1 MRMQNFLIRKWAFER
16 LFLAVTALIMP
27 FSAAAQ
33 DAKVTLQTGRVTAAQ
48 VFEGINGQT
57 PYKVT
62 VNKSR
67 MSDDKQVTLRHS
79 PVAVSEVLGLL
90 LEGTG
95 YTYSMDGNIIIL
107 PLTAEE
113 TGSSQVVVNMP
124 CTVSGTVTDAASGAP
139 VANMT
144 VEVLKVGS
152 PKAVTGTQGR
162 FSIRDIPSGRQVVKL
177 SSADGQIVRYRE
189 IDVPAGGEAVVSLS
203 IDGELLAAQS
213 VPRRGTPAPAV
224 KTTAYYVPNTTDRT
238 VHAFADE
245 PKTEYSFIPSAR
257 IGDRTYLPK
266 VGVKTNLLYLATTT
280 PNIAVEFGLARR
292 WTLDIAAGLN
302 PWDLNSRK
310 GGIRHGLVQ
319 PELRYWFCERF
330 EKHFIGLHGLYGQY
344 EIADIDI
351 PIIRKDLRGER
362 YNGWGA
368 GAGISYGYHLPM
380 GGRWAWEF
388 TVGAGYVYFEYDRYR
403 CGDCDKKLGRKAKHY
418 FGPTKAGVSLIFMIK

>member
-1 MRMQNFLIRKWAFER
+1 MRIQNFLIRKWPFER
-16 LFLAVTALIMP
+16 LLLAVTALTMP

-33 DAKVTLQTGRVTAAQ
+33 DAKVTLPTGRVTAAQ

-67 MSDDKQVTLRHS
+67 MNDDKQVTLRRS
-79 PVAVSEVLGLL
+79 PVSVSEVLDLL
-90 LEGTG
+90 LAGTG
-95 YTYSMDGNIIIL
+95 YTYSLDGNIIIL

-113 TGSSQVVVNMP
+113 TRGSQVVVNMP
-124 CTVSGTVTDAASGAP
+124 CTVSGTVTDAGSGAP
-139 VANMT
+139 VANLI
-144 VEVLKVGS
+144 VEVLIVGTA
-152 PKAVTGTQGR
+152 KAVTDTQGR
-162 FSIRDIPSGRQVVKL
+162 FSISDIPSGTQVVKL
-177 SSADGQIVRYRE
+177 SSADGQLVRYRE
-189 IDVPAGGEAVVSLS
+189 IGVPAGGDAVVSLT
-203 IDGELLAAQS
+203 IDGELLSAQS
-213 VPRRGTPAPAV
+213 VPQRTIPAPAV
-224 KTTAYYVPNTTDRT
+224 KTTAYYVPNTADRT
-238 VHAFADE
+238 IHAFTDE
-245 PKTEYSFIPSAR
+245 PKTEYSFIPSVR
-257 IGDRTYLPK
+257 IGDRAYLPK

-280 PNIAVEFGLARR
+280 PNLAVEFGLARR

-319 PELRYWFCERF
+319 PEVRYWFCQRF

-344 EIADIDI
+344 EIADINI
-351 PIIRKDLRGER
+351 PIIKKDLRGER

-368 GAGISYGYHLPM
+368 GAGVSYGYHLPM
-380 GGRWAWEF
+380 SSRWAWEF

-403 CGDCDKKLGRKAKHY
+403 CGDCDKKLGREAKHY